1 MSKMYKIPTIGAFN
15 RPGKLQAAVP
25 SSQIEG
31 ALQSYYQAPR
41 FHGDMQDKSSRNF
54 QEWPLETWTRLA
66 EINPIKFLDKRSPFF
81 QYDQI
86 NKKLLLAGLAAK
98 FLEELQEFVV
108 SEQDLAELADI
119 LR

>member
-31 ALQSYYQAPR
+31 ALQSYYQDPR

-54 QEWPLETWTRLA
+54 QEWTLETWTRLA

-98 FLEELQEFVV
+98 LLEELQEFVV